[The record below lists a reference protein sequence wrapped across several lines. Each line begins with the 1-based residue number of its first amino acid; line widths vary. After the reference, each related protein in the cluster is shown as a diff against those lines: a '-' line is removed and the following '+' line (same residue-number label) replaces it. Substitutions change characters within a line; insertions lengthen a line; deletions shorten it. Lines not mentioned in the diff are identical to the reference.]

1 MNGDLTGLKV
11 KRKSCRKILIIPSQQ
26 QVLPPL
32 YLQNSSRIVVR
43 LVSKI
48 EMEGKNSRG

>member
-26 QVLPPL
+26 QVLPPP
-32 YLQNSSRIVVR
+32 YLQNSSEVDV
-43 LVSKI
+43 
-48 EMEGKNSRG
+48 KNRDGG

>member
-26 QVLPPL
+26 QVLPPPAL
-32 YLQNSSRIVVR
+32 YLQNSSEVGV
-43 LVSKI
+43 
-48 EMEGKNSRG
+48 KNRDGG

>member
-26 QVLPPL
+26 QVLPAL
-32 YLQNSSRIVVR
+32 YLQNSSEVGVKHRD
-43 LVSKI
+43 
-48 EMEGKNSRG
+48 GG

>member
-11 KRKSCRKILIIPSQQ
+11 KRKSCRKILIIPNQQ
-26 QVLPPL
+26 QVLPPCIC
-32 YLQNSSRIVVR
+32 RIVVR

>member
-26 QVLPPL
+26 QVLPPP
-32 YLQNSSRIVVR
+32 RICRIAVR

-48 EMEGKNSRG
+48 EMEGKDSRG